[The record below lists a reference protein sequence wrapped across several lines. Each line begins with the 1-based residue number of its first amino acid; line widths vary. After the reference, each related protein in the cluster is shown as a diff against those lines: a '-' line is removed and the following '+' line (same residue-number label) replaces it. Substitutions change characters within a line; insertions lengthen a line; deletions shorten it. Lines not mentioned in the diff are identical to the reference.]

1 MVKLPFMSVASAA
14 KRAVRSKFQERW
26 AKQWKAGRTAAPTRR
41 LVQAPSRKIME
52 LYGSLPK
59 EYASGCVIM
68 FDEITARTDLGA
80 TTDYDSIISDPQA
93 IRYVAEFML
102 QTGLLGQFSQVE
114 LDPDPDPDLSQEH
127 KDPYTPRIE
136 SPGKVSHIKR
146 NAHVGSRIWTKNGED
161 GDSQAAGQAAG
172 RLVVLGYGD
181 DLPTPWPTLL
191 RDLLVYCEFEEF
203 DGVRD
208 HIPASNGEAPA

>member
-127 KDPYTPRIE
+127 
-136 SPGKVSHIKR
+136 
-146 NAHVGSRIWTKNGED
+146 VGLRAMGIDAEDAGIWTKNGED